1 MQETLLALGALMII
15 MLIAVNQQR
24 STIHIHEQVY
34 IREVSQARDDFAVRL
49 LEGISNEMSFDELT
63 MALTDIP
70 TNVSSLS
77 DLLGPDSGET
87 VDSTFDDIDD
97 FDAYRDTFIHVISA
111 DTFFFD
117 VTFSVTYIDDDNTI
131 TASKTF
137 AKEISALVTPLQDF
151 GRNGNSL
158 DGVFSKTK
166 VIYEDF

>member
-34 IREVSQARDDFAVRL
+34 AREISQARDDFAVRL
-49 LEGISNEMSFDELT
+49 LEGISNEMSFDEQT

-77 DLLGPDSGET
+77 DLLGPDLGET

-97 FDAYRDTFIHVISA
+97 FEAYRDTFMHVISA

-117 VTFSVTYIDDDNTI
+117 VTFSVTYIDDDNT
-131 TASKTF
+131 TTTSKTF
-137 AKEISALVTPLQDF
+137 AKEISALIAPLQDF
-151 GRNGNSL
+151 GLYGEKL
-158 DGVFSKTK
+158 TGVFSKTK